1 MPTQTQPRPVAPADT
16 VSPESATAGLV
27 SVAALWGT
35 YSPAMRFIF
44 TQEGATTPAAVT
56 AVRGVIQCALLA
68 AGSTLADG
76 GSDTRSGD
84 APLAPPPQLPA
95 GASPLATLLR
105 APAATALTAGL
116 EIGFFNFVASIL
128 QAQGVVRTTATE
140 AAFVVAATSI
150 LTPALAAAAG
160 QPVGRAVWGGCAL
173 ALAGTALLALD
184 RTSAAAMASAAP
196 DALTGDAFVLAAACF
211 YSLQTY
217 RLSIH
222 APRFA
227 STRLALYKSAS
238 FAAAAAMWAALG
250 AAAGLGKDD
259 ITALAAPPVAA
270 ALLWTAA
277 GPGAAAAWLQA
288 RGQAVVPSARAQTIY
303 ALNVVAS
310 AGVAAVVLGETLG
323 GGGWAGGAAIV
334 AGGVLAS
341 RDGRQ

>member
-1 MPTQTQPRPVAPADT
+1 MPTQTPPRPAAPADT

-27 SVAALWGT
+27 GVAALWGT

-44 TQEGATTPAAVT
+44 TQEGAPTPAAVT
-56 AVRGVIQCALLA
+56 AVRGVVQCGLLA
-68 AGSTLADG
+68 AGATLANG
-76 GSDTRSGD
+76 GSDARSGD
-84 APLAPPPQLPA
+84 APLAPPPPLPV

-140 AAFVVAATSI
+140 AAFVVSATSL

-160 QPVGRAVWGGCAL
+160 QPVGRAVWGGCGL

-184 RTSAAAMASAAP
+184 RTSAAATAAP

-238 FAAAAAMWAALG
+238 FAAAATVWAALG
-250 AAAGLGKDD
+250 AAAGLGRDD
-259 ITALAAPPVAA
+259 VTALAAPPVAA

-323 GGGWAGGAAIV
+323 GSGWAGGAAIV
-334 AGGVLAS
+334 AGGLLAS
-341 RDGRQ
+341 RDGKK